1 MLAGVGVWAFRSG
14 DPAKLL
20 YPTNSFGQICGQ
32 VDPDYH
38 HRHQTINVNHH
49 LIKQGGQASRP
60 FLLFFDLTKV
70 KLAPPPPL
78 PKKAS
83 FHDWG
88 PKWWQKTKSTFLQCA
103 SLSAL
108 AGCPTP
114 QADILELK
122 LCGKCTTIKKSKSV
136 LKKEKV
142 KASKSGVRGTVPFEL
157 GKSLGRVT
165 SAYPSDRTKG
175 TIAI

>member
-70 KLAPPPPL
+70 KLAPPP
-78 PKKAS
+78 
-83 FHDWG
+83 F
-88 PKWWQKTKSTFLQCA
+88 QKSTI
-103 SLSAL
+103 
-108 AGCPTP
+108 P
-114 QADILELK
+114 
-122 LCGKCTTIKKSKSV
+122 
-136 LKKEKV
+136 
-142 KASKSGVRGTVPFEL
+142 RL
-157 GKSLGRVT
+157 GAQVMAKN
-165 SAYPSDRTKG
+165 
-175 TIAI
+175 

>member
-38 HRHQTINVNHH
+38 QGHQTINVNHH

-70 KLAPPPPL
+70 ESAPPIPL
-78 PKKAS
+78 PKKENHS
-83 FHDWG
+83 SDGKRLNLHF
-88 PKWWQKTKSTFLQCA
+88 F
-103 SLSAL
+103 SAL
-108 AGCPTP
+108 PSP
-114 QADILELK
+114 HWQAAPHL
-122 LCGKCTTIKKSKSV
+122 
-136 LKKEKV
+136 
-142 KASKSGVRGTVPFEL
+142 RQ
-157 GKSLGRVT
+157 T
-165 SAYPSDRTKG
+165 S
-175 TIAI
+175 

>member
-38 HRHQTINVNHH
+38 HRHLTINVNHH

-70 KLAPPPPL
+70 ESAPPFPSQ
-78 PKKAS
+78 KKRIIQVMAK
-83 FHDWG
+83 D
-88 PKWWQKTKSTFLQCA
+88 
-103 SLSAL
+103 
-108 AGCPTP
+108 
-114 QADILELK
+114 
-122 LCGKCTTIKKSKSV
+122 
-136 LKKEKV
+136 
-142 KASKSGVRGTVPFEL
+142 
-157 GKSLGRVT
+157 
-165 SAYPSDRTKG
+165 
-175 TIAI
+175 